1 MFCKLLKHELK
12 ATAPLMLI
20 VNGTAFLIAMTIWGV
35 VELSRNLP
43 WAEWFPRI
51 ADFGAE
57 GTDLFLLVSVAMG
70 FILIMCA
77 LHFSANLLLL
87 IPFYRR
93 RFTQKGYL
101 TFSLPTTAAKDFFA
115 ALMVILF
122 WNVVV
127 FFVPYLIMAIFFIA
141 NGDSPSSAWLHY
153 TDFFVTTPHKIPS
166 KYMDADDW
174 FQILSVICVFL
185 YRTVAGMTAVVI
197 AGNYL
202 RRVKAVG
209 TIAIYWAFRLPV
221 FAFILLTAI
230 DRNIGHV
237 PLVDVLD
244 SFPSTVIFSI
254 YACDDLYP
262 IYSIALLVLA
272 VFSCFLSIHIIKKR
286 LNLE

>member
-1 MFCKLLKHELK
+1 
-12 ATAPLMLI
+12 
-20 VNGTAFLIAMTIWGV
+20 
-35 VELSRNLP
+35 
-43 WAEWFPRI
+43 
-51 ADFGAE
+51 
-57 GTDLFLLVSVAMG
+57 
-70 FILIMCA
+70 
-77 LHFSANLLLL
+77 
-87 IPFYRR
+87 
-93 RFTQKGYL
+93 
-101 TFSLPTTAAKDFFA
+101 
-115 ALMVILF
+115 
-122 WNVVV
+122 
-127 FFVPYLIMAIFFIA
+127 
-141 NGDSPSSAWLHY
+141 
-153 TDFFVTTPHKIPS
+153 
-166 KYMDADDW
+166 MDAEDW

-230 DRNIGHV
+230 GRNIGYV